1 MKKVI
6 RLNEKDIEKLVNKI
20 IKEDNKKPM
29 VKRKDGSVSQRGF
42 WDNIRDNAGSGKKP
56 TKAMLKQEKEI
67 NAETDNME
75 GEEGSRY
82 MFFSNL
88 QQMKR
93 QCEYLLDFDENQ
105 IEEILENGHDWAQDH
120 IAEAKNNLDQV
131 FDFLMNEI
139 KGEDT
144 KEPQMEDYLPN
155 LRGKKIY
162 EDQYGSV
169 ELLPIQEAEYKG
181 RKVTLNKPFY
191 NGPDGPKKSSV
202 YVKNAKGNVVKVN
215 FGDPDMK
222 IKKSIPSHRKSF
234 RARHKCSEKT
244 DRTTPGYWSCKAW

>member
-20 IKEDNKKPM
+20 IKEDEEKP
-29 VKRKDGSVSQRGF
+29 GL
-42 WDNIRDNAGSGKKP
+42 WANIRAKRERGEAPARKGSEAYKKAVKAGKK
-56 TKAMLKQEKEI
+56 I

-105 IEEILENGHDWAQDH
+105 IEGILENGHDWAQDH

-191 NGPDGPKKSSV
+191 TPDGPKKSSV

-215 FGDPDMK
+215 FGDPNMK

-234 RARHKCSEKT
+234 RARHHCEA
-244 DRTTPGYWSCKAW
+244 PGPKWKAKYWSCRAW

>member
-6 RLNEKDIEKLVNKI
+6 RLNENDIEKLVKKI
-20 IKEDNKKPM
+20 IKEGN
-29 VKRKDGSVSQRGF
+29 
-42 WDNIRDNAGSGKKP
+42 N
-56 TKAMLKQEKEI
+56 
-67 NAETDNME
+67 DNME
-75 GEEGSRY
+75 QGSSRY

-88 QQMKR
+88 EQIKR
-93 QCEYLLDFDENQ
+93 QCEYLLDFDESQ
-105 IEEILENGHDWAQDH
+105 IEGILENGHDWAQDH
-120 IAEAKNNLDQV
+120 IAEAKNNMDQV

-139 KGEDT
+139 KGDGENHEMGM
-144 KEPQMEDYLPN
+144 KPQMESYLPN

-191 NGPDGPKKSSV
+191 NGPDEPKKSSV

-215 FGDPDMK
+215 FGDPNME
-222 IKKSIPSHRKSF
+222 IKRDNPSNRKSF
-234 RARHKCSEKT
+234 RARHKCSEKK
-244 DRTTPGYWSCKAW
+244 DKTTPGYWSCKAW

>member
-6 RLNEKDIEKLVNKI
+6 RLNENDIEKLVKKI
-20 IKEDNKKPM
+20 IKEN
-29 VKRKDGSVSQRGF
+29 
-42 WDNIRDNAGSGKKP
+42 
-56 TKAMLKQEKEI
+56 E
-67 NAETDNME
+67 ETDNME
-75 GEEGSRY
+75 EGSSRY

-93 QCEYLLDFDENQ
+93 QCEYLLDFDENL
-105 IEEILENGHDWAQDH
+105 IEKILENGHDWAQDH
-120 IAEAKNNLDQV
+120 IAEAKNNMDQV

-139 KGEDT
+139 KGDGDEQDMT
-144 KEPQMEDYLPN
+144 MEPQMEDYLPN

-191 NGPDGPKKSSV
+191 TPDGPKKRSV

-215 FGDPDMK
+215 FGDPNME
-222 IKKSIPSHRKSF
+222 IKRDNPSNRKSF
-234 RARHKCSEKT
+234 RARHKCSEKK
-244 DRTTPGYWSCKAW
+244 DKTTPGFWSCKAW

>member
-20 IKEDNKKPM
+20 INEEM
-29 VKRKDGSVSQRGF
+29 LKRKDGSYSKRGF
-42 WDNIRDNAGSGKKP
+42 YDNIRDNIGSGKKP
-56 TKAMLKQEKEI
+56 TEAMLKQEKKI
-67 NAETDNME
+67 N
-75 GEEGSRY
+75 EEGSRY

-88 QQMKR
+88 EQIKR
-93 QCEYLLDFDENQ
+93 QCEYLLDFDESQ

-120 IAEAKNNLDQV
+120 IAEAKNNMDQV

-139 KGEDT
+139 KGDGENHEMGM
-144 KEPQMEDYLPN
+144 EPQMEYYLPN

-191 NGPDGPKKSSV
+191 NGPDEPKKSSV

-215 FGDPDMK
+215 FGDPNME
-222 IKKSIPSHRKSF
+222 IKRDNPSNRKSF
-234 RARHKCSEKT
+234 RARHKCSEKK
-244 DRTTPGYWSCKAW
+244 DKTTPGYWSCKAW

>member
-1 MKKVI
+1 MKKIV
-6 RLNEKDIEKLVNKI
+6 RLTESDLNRL
-20 IKEDNKKPM
+20 
-29 VKRKDGSVSQRGF
+29 VKRVVEE
-42 WDNIRDNAGSGKKP
+42 NEM
-56 TKAMLKQEKEI
+56 T
-67 NAETDNME
+67 
-75 GEEGSRY
+75 EEGTNRY

-93 QCEYLLDFDENQ
+93 QCEYLLDFNENQ
-105 IEEILENGHDWAQDH
+105 VEEILNDGHDWAQDH
-120 IAEAKNNLDQV
+120 ISEAKNNMDQV

-139 KGEDT
+139 KGEDSKFQT
-144 KEPQMEDYLPN
+144 ESYLPN
-155 LRGKKIY
+155 IRGKKIY

-169 ELLPIQEAEYKG
+169 ELLPLQESEYKG

-191 NGPDGPKKSSV
+191 TPDGPKKRSV
-202 YVKNAKGNVVKVN
+202 YVKNSKGNVVKVN
-215 FGDPDMK
+215 FGDPNMR